1 MFWGTLSDR
10 WGRRP
15 MFIGCMVT
23 LSLSCVGLALVPT
36 HAYAGLM
43 LLRCLQAF
51 GSASTVALGA
61 CPLSGSVSSSS
72 APESEGEICF
82 ESRADATRSFA
93 LAGAGVIADIAAPF
107 ERGSF
112 FGLWNIG
119 PMIGPSL
126 GPVLGGALSDRL
138 GWRYVLLSVEDNM
151 SRCVVI
157 SARPLF

>member
-1 MFWGTLSDR
+1 M
-10 WGRRP
+10 
-15 MFIGCMVT
+15 
-23 LSLSCVGLALVPT
+23 
-36 HAYAGLM
+36 
-43 LLRCLQAF
+43 
-51 GSASTVALGA
+51 
-61 CPLSGSVSSSS
+61 
-72 APESEGEICF
+72 
-82 ESRADATRSFA
+82 
-93 LAGAGVIADIAAPF
+93 IADIAAPF

>member
-1 MFWGTLSDR
+1 
-10 WGRRP
+10 

-72 APESEGEICF
+72 ALESEGEICF
-82 ESRADATRSFA
+82 ESRADATRSF
-93 LAGAGVIADIAAPF
+93 AGAGVIADIAAPF

-126 GPVLGGALSDRL
+126 GPVLGGALSDKL
-138 GWRYVLLSVEDNM
+138 GWRYGCPSKIIYSLRSFPAP
-151 SRCVVI
+151 SRSIFWFLVI
-157 SARPLF
+157 SSGICAVIMIL